1 MKYFLKRAL
10 HSFRWVREAGA
21 TAGEVSLFRL
31 RNWCLLD
38 DAPEEHPEQQQ
49 QQQQEKDWR
58 LDLLEKLF
66 RAYSTWVVTRWLL
79 AKFSSSL
86 SSVRFR
92 LTALHG

>member
-1 MKYFLKRAL
+1 M
-10 HSFRWVREAGA
+10 
-21 TAGEVSLFRL
+21 
-31 RNWCLLD
+31 
-38 DAPEEHPEQQQ
+38 PEEHTEQQQ
-49 QQQQEKDWR
+49 QQHQPQQEKDDFAKDWR